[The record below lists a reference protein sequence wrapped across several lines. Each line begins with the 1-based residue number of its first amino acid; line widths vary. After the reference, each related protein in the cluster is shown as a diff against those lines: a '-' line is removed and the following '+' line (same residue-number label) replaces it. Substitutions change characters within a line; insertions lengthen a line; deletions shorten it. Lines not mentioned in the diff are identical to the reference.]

1 MRSRKER
8 LGELFRRRPW
18 LLVVI
23 VLLGILADVGLL
35 IEIKRLQR
43 PATPHVIHAPG
54 AFQR

>member
-8 LGELFRRRPW
+8 LSELFRRRPW

-23 VLLGILADVGLL
+23 VLLGILADIGLL

-43 PATPHVIHAPG
+43 PPAPHLIHAPG
-54 AFQR
+54 ALQR